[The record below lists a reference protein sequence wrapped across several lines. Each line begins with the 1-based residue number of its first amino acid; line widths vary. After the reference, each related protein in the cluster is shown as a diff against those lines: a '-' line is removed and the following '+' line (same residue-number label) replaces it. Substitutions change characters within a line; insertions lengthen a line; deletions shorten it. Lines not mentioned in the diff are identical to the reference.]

1 MSFKL
6 EPGDLVQDPSDGALG
21 VFVQMTRRDESRR
34 KYLEIVWFT
43 SFQGRTYEKHETFL
57 EGYFIKL
64 N

>member
-21 VFVQMTRRDESRR
+21 VFVQMTRRDESLQE
-34 KYLEIVWFT
+34 YFEIVWFT
-43 SFQGRTYEKHETFL
+43 SYQARTYEKLSTFL
-57 EGYFIKL
+57 AGYFIKL